1 MFVEDDVSSRTILNK
16 INQYTHFI
24 VMITLGLKC
33 KKKNRLQLLTLYVLS
48 ISI

>member
-1 MFVEDDVSSRTILNK
+1 MFVEDMVSRRTILNK

-33 KKKNRLQLLTLYVLS
+33 KKNSL
-48 ISI
+48 